1 MNDFILHKL
10 YFPVRAQALMVS
22 QSAVNV
28 PPRRSDVSFEVCLI
42 HVVSLEVLFVVFAFD
57 LILVR
62 I

>member
-1 MNDFILHKL
+1 
-10 YFPVRAQALMVS
+10 MVS